1 MKKWYLQKA
10 PYRSGG
16 TFWDSYLHY
25 ECTLIKTTTENPFDY
40 TKRATREQKNNRA
53 SQGEG

>member
-53 SQGEG
+53 NQGEG